1 MYISMYIG
9 LPLDLQYG
17 RLVPFIKSNCISE
30 KLTTFRLAL
39 VVNDNPHS
47 LNTQTLAFPFL

>member
-1 MYISMYIG
+1 MYIG

-17 RLVPFIKSNCISE
+17 RLVPFIKSNCTSE

-39 VVNDNPHS
+39 VVIDNPHS
-47 LNTQTLAFPFL
+47 LNTQTLAFLFL